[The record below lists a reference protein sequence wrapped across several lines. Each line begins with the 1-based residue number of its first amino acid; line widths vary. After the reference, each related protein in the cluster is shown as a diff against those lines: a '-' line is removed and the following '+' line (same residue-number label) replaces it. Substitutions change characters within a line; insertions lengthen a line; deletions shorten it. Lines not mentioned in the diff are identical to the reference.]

1 MNKEKDKH
9 IARLTQ
15 WKQLGRSEMEEHDAP
30 LQIMNLD
37 HYLVWVLK
45 FIKASTTIS
54 FSILFVMDQH
64 RLTKLTNSIYVFLGY
79 I

>member
-1 MNKEKDKH
+1 
-9 IARLTQ
+9 
-15 WKQLGRSEMEEHDAP
+15 MEELDAP
-30 LQIMNLD
+30 LQMMNLN

-54 FSILFVMDQH
+54 LSILFVMDQH